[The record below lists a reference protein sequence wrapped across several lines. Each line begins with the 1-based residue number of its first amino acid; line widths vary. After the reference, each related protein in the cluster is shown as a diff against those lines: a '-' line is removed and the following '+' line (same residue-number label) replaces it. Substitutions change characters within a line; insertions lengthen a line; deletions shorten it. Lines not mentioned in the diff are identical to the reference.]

1 MDIKRLKIF
10 VAVVDEGG
18 FSAAARKL
26 YMAQPAVSIAIRK
39 LEEELKVELFD
50 ASARRKQLTH
60 EGERLLHHA
69 RELLRQVSRLE
80 SEIHGLSGTLTG
92 QLTVVCPS
100 MLATYFLPDL
110 LGQFMTQHPQ
120 LTASISQQ
128 GTQDI
133 EKKLRQRDIELGVI
147 VGELTESDPELEVI
161 PLVHERLCLAVS
173 EDHDFAKRHFV
184 RYEQLHEVPMF
195 IYESGYFI
203 RKAFM
208 RECARAGVQPDLRL
222 QANFL
227 PLLVRMARNGAG
239 VTLGL
244 QLMKDQEKGL
254 CLVPL
259 VPAST
264 LTLLLAK
271 PRDKS
276 ISIVNQ
282 AFFDWLVEEFRS

>member
-1 MDIKRLKIF
+1 MDIKRLRVF
-10 VAVVDEGG
+10 VAVVEEGG

-26 YMAQPAVSIAIRK
+26 HMAQPAVSIAIRK
-39 LEEELKVELFD
+39 LEEELHVELFD
-50 ASARRKQLTH
+50 ASARRKQLTY
-60 EGERLLHHA
+60 EGERLLLHA
-69 RELLRQVSRLE
+69 REVLRQVEQLE
-80 SEIHGLSGTLTG
+80 NELRGLSGTLVG
-92 QLTVVCPS
+92 QLTVACPS

-110 LGQFMTQHPQ
+110 LGQFMTQHPR

-133 EKKLRQRDIELGVI
+133 ERKLRQREIDLGVI
-147 VGELTESDPELEVI
+147 VGDVSNSDPELELI
-161 PLVHERLCLAVS
+161 PLVDERLCLAVN
-173 EDHDFAKRHFV
+173 EDHEFAKRPFV
-184 RYEQLHEVPMF
+184 RYEQLHNIPMF

-203 RKAFM
+203 REAFL
-208 RECARAGVQPDLRL
+208 RECARTGVQPDLRL

-244 QLMKDQEKGL
+244 QLMREQEKGL

-264 LTLLLAK
+264 LTLLLAR

-276 ISIVNQ
+276 ISIANQ
-282 AFFDWLVEEFRS
+282 AFFDWLVAEFSR